1 MMLTFLKAEL
11 MEGNVDS
18 TEVMPYLPYHM
29 FLIYVNT
36 EYYLF
41 LWSEQ

>member
-1 MMLTFLKAEL
+1 MMLIFLRAES
-11 MEGNVDS
+11 MGVIVDS

-41 LWSEQ
+41 LWNEQ